1 MLIFEM
7 IAFAVE
13 RYQFLWRIGSS
24 TKLLVFKFHSSSLA
38 SFLSSSLSP
47 FFLLSWFA
55 LLFEPITLIHLFI
68 TFIKCLLCADT
79 VLCNGD
85 SVVSKTEKVP
95 VLMELTFWWRKT
107 DKTQGDKQ
115 DNFR

>member
-1 MLIFEM
+1 MAKEKKPDR
-7 IAFAVE
+7 AVGD
-13 RYQFLWRIGSS
+13 Q
-24 TKLLVFKFHSSSLA
+24 
-38 SFLSSSLSP
+38 
-47 FFLLSWFA
+47 
-55 LLFEPITLIHLFI
+55 
-68 TFIKCLLCADT
+68 CLLCADA

-107 DKTQGDKQ
+107 DKTQGNKQ

>member
-1 MLIFEM
+1 MARGKKKADE
-7 IAFAVE
+7 AVGD
-13 RYQFLWRIGSS
+13 Q
-24 TKLLVFKFHSSSLA
+24 
-38 SFLSSSLSP
+38 
-47 FFLLSWFA
+47 
-55 LLFEPITLIHLFI
+55 
-68 TFIKCLLCADT
+68 CLLCADT